1 MQSKDRVHRYGLDDN
16 DVINYY
22 YLISENSIDQTIH
35 DRVLEKEQ
43 RMLNIIEN
51 EEIPLLNMNMKD
63 SNESDEDD
71 IKAIIRDYHARKN
84 ITT

>member
-1 MQSKDRVHRYGLDDN
+1 MQSKDRVHRYGLNKN
-16 DVINYY
+16 DIINYY

-43 RMLNIIEN
+43 RMLDIIEN
-51 EEIPLLNMNMKD
+51 EEIPLLNMNMDD
-63 SNESDEDD
+63 SDENNEDD
-71 IKAIIRDYHARKN
+71 IRAIIRDYHARKI

>member
-1 MQSKDRVHRYGLDDN
+1 MYMQSKDRVHRYGLDDN

-43 RMLNIIEN
+43 RN
-51 EEIPLLNMNMKD
+51 
-63 SNESDEDD
+63 
-71 IKAIIRDYHARKN
+71 
-84 ITT
+84 

>member
-1 MQSKDRVHRYGLDDN
+1 
-16 DVINYY
+16 
-22 YLISENSIDQTIH
+22 
-35 DRVLEKEQ
+35 
-43 RMLNIIEN
+43 MLNIIEN